1 MNDKILELIAETLID
16 GEVKKVAELTQKA
29 IEDGYS
35 AKEILREGLLNGMT
49 EVGIQFKEGEMFVP
63 EVLVSAKA
71 LEAGV
76 EVLKPFLQS
85 GDIEKK
91 GKVVFAT
98 VKGDLH
104 DIGKKLCILMLE
116 GAGFEVVDIGIDVSP
131 EEIAD
136 AVIKYEP
143 DIIALSAMLTTTMSS
158 MKETIE
164 HLKSKG
170 LYSQVKIMVG
180 GAPVS
185 HQYASS
191 IGALYSADATEAV
204 EVAKRILE

>member
-1 MNDKILELIAETLID
+1 MNDLFQEIYDALID
-16 GEVKKVAELTQKA
+16 GEVKEVETLTKKA
-29 IEDGYS
+29 VEEGYS
-35 AKEILREGLLNGMT
+35 AKEILNEALLEAMN
-49 EVGIQFKEGEMFVP
+49 EVGVQFKEGDMFVP

-71 LEAGV
+71 LDAGV
-76 EVLKPFLQS
+76 QVLKPLLQI

-91 GKVVFAT
+91 GKIVFAT

-116 GAGFEVVDIGIDVSP
+116 GAGFEVIDIGIDVAP
-131 EEIAD
+131 EKIAE
-136 AVIKYEP
+136 AVEEHNP

-164 HLKSKG
+164 YLKEKG
-170 LYSQVKIMVG
+170 LYSKVKIMIG

-185 HQYASS
+185 DQYATS
-191 IGALYSADATEAV
+191 IGAIYSADATDAV
-204 EVAKRILE
+204 EVAKRII